1 MGLYQEPWV
10 LSSLIS
16 PQHPTGREVSTTED
30 DTGAFN
36 ALGLEVTQPQAGL
49 TQYLTVREAGM
60 WSLALCPGGT
70 GNEF

>member
-1 MGLYQEPWV
+1 M
-10 LSSLIS
+10 
-16 PQHPTGREVSTTED
+16 STTED
-30 DTGAFN
+30 DTGALN